1 MRNTDLR
8 DPGDRALYWNMDE
21 PETADN
27 DALSSREF
35 LNQVVPEH
43 ESDPQ
48 TEFSS
53 SPQIRDRVIHSAYS
67 LESLYF
73 RSITGTPLL
82 TQEEE
87 LAFARH
93 VDEGTRRIKLSLK
106 HVMASLTGQA
116 QGEAVRST
124 IQELRAIRGLS
135 GLSAVALDR
144 AEALLRQYAE
154 PDDATACQ
162 SQETRQHL
170 LAELVEIQQARR
182 QLELGKEG
190 LVQRNFRLV
199 VSIAKRYS
207 SRDLTLLDLVQEG
220 MIGLMKAAERFQY
233 RKGVKFGTYAT
244 WWIRQGITRAL
255 AEQSRV
261 IRVPVHQ
268 SEASSRIARAGK
280 QLEQQFGRPP
290 RIEEIAH
297 ALRLRPERVRDTL
310 EALHEPI
317 RLETPVGDGNSDF
330 GDVLPDHQIP
340 SPDTYTH
347 RMERRKQLDHLLG
360 PLTPREA
367 MVVRMR
373 YGIGYDDAMT
383 LEEIGARLDLSGERV
398 RQIEAQALR
407 KLNTPDARA
416 ILASIQ

>member
-1 MRNTDLR
+1 MNLAVDEHGA
-8 DPGDRALYWNMDE
+8 DADAEAPSSPHIEDRAVHH
-21 PETADN
+21 A
-27 DALSSREF
+27 F
-35 LNQVVPEH
+35 
-43 ESDPQ
+43 
-48 TEFSS
+48 
-53 SPQIRDRVIHSAYS
+53 S

-73 RSITGTPLL
+73 RSISGTPLL

-87 LAFARH
+87 LALAKH

-106 HVMASLTGQA
+106 HAMAILTAQA
-116 QGEAVRST
+116 QGESVRST
-124 IQELRAIRGLS
+124 VQELRTIRGLS

-144 AEALLRQYAE
+144 AEALLRPYAE
-154 PDDATACQ
+154 PDDQNTGLPL
-162 SQETRQHL
+162 EMHQHL
-170 LAELVEIQQARR
+170 LAALVEIQEARR
-182 QLELGKEG
+182 QLEQGKEE
-190 LVQRNFRLV
+190 LVRRNFRLV
-199 VSIAKRYS
+199 VSIAKRYI
-207 SRDLTLLDLVQEG
+207 SRELTLLDLIQEG

-261 IRVPVHQ
+261 IRIPVHQ

-290 RIEEIAH
+290 RIEEIAQ

-310 EALHEPI
+310 EALQEPM
-317 RLETPVGDGNSDF
+317 RLQTPVGDGGADF
-330 GDVLPDHQIP
+330 GDLLPDLQIP

-347 RMERRKQLDHLLG
+347 RLERQKQLDHLLQ

-367 MVVRMR
+367 MVIRMR
-373 YGIGYDDAMT
+373 YGIGYDKAMT
-383 LEEIGARLDLSGERV
+383 LDEVGARLDLSGERI
-398 RQIEAQALR
+398 RQLEAHALK

-416 ILASIQ
+416 ILASMQ